1 MGIQDKFQQLS
12 TTILNA
18 IKTRANRDLS
28 NLSAI
33 GNTKLEA
40 VLSAS
45 GGGLEIG
52 DIGIAPMGVD
62 ESRNKRRYLNGQV
75 ISQEQFAVFTIKLKT
90 AIGKYP
96 TLACSEADWQNIALS
111 SEVGQCGK
119 FVIDDEAKTIRLPKL
134 VNPVKG
140 LYDLTSLA
148 NIQVSGLP
156 NVVAS
161 GFMGENSAGFATH
174 GTGALYYSD
183 PRGLGSNGGADND
196 NYVGYFDASRC
207 SAVYGRS
214 HTVQPESIQYPYFI
228 QVSTGNELEGD
239 ITTQVQVNTPY
250 SLFDY
255 KYSDHTVENASWVLS
270 NGQWC
275 SGATY
280 TSAYNKLVDI
290 KSGTIPSGGI
300 SVKLHTETYSDT
312 DFVINKTEN
321 TFRLPY
327 TAGYKFIV
335 DSWQSGTSYYRI
347 YNDGWIEQGGRSIA
361 TATSS
366 GNLDSVL
373 VTYHKPMIDTNY
385 NLLIA
390 TSDIEN
396 GYPNVSNGHANEH
409 SWGALT
415 TTSFK
420 WGLDGAYA
428 SRQQACNWVVTGYVN
443 STYTTPKLYF
453 YLGETTQDANL
464 ISVGSV
470 FNTIADLKGKTL
482 VETYSSGTSGYRLY
496 ADGWCIQW
504 GELGWTSSSWAVS
517 TRTLLKPYLNTSYL
531 VLPLGNWSGSESS
544 SCTVQAKTTTSF
556 EVRYAINSTAQL
568 GAWVTLGYASR
579 PVYSSGTNEGVQD
592 DLGDLFG

>member
-1 MGIQDKFQQLS
+1 MGIQEKFQQLS
-12 TTILNA
+12 DTILSA

-40 VLSAS
+40 VLSSS

-52 DIGIAPMGVD
+52 DIGVAPMGID

-96 TLACSEADWQNIALS
+96 TLACSEADWQNIVLS

-156 NVVAS
+156 NIT
-161 GFMGENSAGFATH
+161 GYFDGNGDDGAGYKAGAFYQGNTM
-174 GTGALYYSD
+174 TGANGSATGYYIH
-183 PRGLGSNGGADND
+183 
-196 NYVGYFDASRC
+196 FDASRC
-207 SAVYGRS
+207 SAIYGRS
-214 HTVQPESIQYPYFI
+214 HTVQPEAIQYPYFI

-239 ITTQVQVNTPY
+239 ITTQIQVNTPY

-275 SGATY
+275 SGTTY
-280 TSAYNKLVDI
+280 KSAYDKLVDI
-290 KSGTIPSGGI
+290 KSGTISSGGI

-428 SRQQACNWVVTGYVN
+428 SKQQACNWVVTGYVN

-464 ISVGSV
+464 INVGSV

-496 ADGWCIQW
+496 ADGFCIQW
-504 GELGWTSSSWAVS
+504 GELGWTSSAWA
-517 TRTLLKPYLNTSYL
+517 TNTKTFLKPYLNTSYL
-531 VLPLGNWSGSESS
+531 VFAMGNWSDPASS
-544 SCTVQAKTTTSF
+544 SCLITAKATTSF
-556 EVRYAINSTAQL
+556 NVQYAINNTTQL

-579 PVYSSGTNEGVQD
+579 PVYSSGTNEGVSG

>member
-1 MGIQDKFQQLS
+1 MSIQDKFQQLS

-52 DIGIAPMGVD
+52 DIGVAPMGID

-119 FVIDDEAKTIRLPKL
+119 FVIDDKAKTIRLPKL

-148 NIQVSGLP
+148 NIKVSGLP
-156 NVVAS
+156 NITGYFSHIATFTNVNTS
-161 GFMGENSAGFATH
+161 GAITET
-174 GTGALYYSD
+174 TQ
-183 PRGLGSNGGADND
+183 SNRSTE
-196 NYVGYFDASRC
+196 GYDTTVRYKNLTFDASR
-207 SAVYGRS
+207 SNAIYGRS
-214 HTVQPESIQYPYFI
+214 NTVQPEAIQYPYFI

-280 TSAYNKLVDI
+280 KSAYDKLVDI
-290 KSGTIPSGGI
+290 KSGAISSGGI

-373 VTYHKPMIDTNY
+373 VTYHKPMVDTNY

-482 VETYSSGTSGYRLY
+482 VETYSSGSSGYRLY
-496 ADGWCIQW
+496 ADGFCIQW
-504 GELGWTSSSWAVS
+504 GELGWTSSAWA
-517 TRTLLKPYLNTSYL
+517 TNTKTFLKPYLNTSYL
-531 VLPLGNWSGSESS
+531 VFAMGNWSDPASS
-544 SCTVQAKTTTSF
+544 SCLITSKATTSF
-556 EVRYAINSTAQL
+556 NVQYAINNTTQL
-568 GAWVTLGYASR
+568 GAWVALGYASR
-579 PVYSSGTNEGVQD
+579 PVYSSGTNEGVLD
-592 DLGDLFG
+592 DLGNILG

>member
-1 MGIQDKFQQLS
+1 M
-12 TTILNA
+12 
-18 IKTRANRDLS
+18 
-28 NLSAI
+28 
-33 GNTKLEA
+33 EA
-40 VLSAS
+40 VLSSS

-52 DIGIAPMGVD
+52 DIGVAPMGID

-75 ISQEQFAVFTIKLKT
+75 ISQEQFAVFTIKLKS

-96 TLACSEADWQNIALS
+96 TLACSEADWQNIVLA

-148 NIQVSGLP
+148 NIVQSGLP
-156 NVVAS
+156 NIT
-161 GFMGENSAGFATH
+161 GTTRGTDDNTGEWAGAFYQISYTSS
-174 GTGALYYSD
+174 TS
-183 PRGLGSNGGADND
+183 GGAQ
-196 NYVGYFDASRC
+196 GSWAGFDASRC

-214 HTVQPESIQYPYFI
+214 HTVQPEAIQYPYFI
-228 QVSTGNELEGD
+228 QVSTGTELEGD
-239 ITTQVQVNTPY
+239 ITTQIHVNTPY

-290 KSGTIPSGGI
+290 KSGTTPSGGI
-300 SVKLHTETYSDT
+300 SVKLHTETYTDT

-347 YNDGWIEQGGRSIA
+347 YNDGWIEQGGRSLAI
-361 TATSS
+361 TGSNGS
-366 GNLDSVL
+366 VDSVL
-373 VTYHKPMIDTNY
+373 VTYHKPMVDTNY
-385 NLLIA
+385 NLMIA
-390 TSDIEN
+390 TSDIQA
-396 GYPNVSNGHANEH
+396 GYPNMSNGHANEH
-409 SWGALT
+409 AWGDLT

-420 WGLDGAYA
+420 WGLDGAYGNN
-428 SRQQACNWVVTGYVN
+428 QQACNWVVTGYVN

-470 FNTIADLKGKTL
+470 FNTISDLKGKTL
-482 VETYSSGTSGYRLY
+482 VETYSSGSSGYRLY
-496 ADGWCIQW
+496 ADGFCVQW
-504 GELGWTSSSWAVS
+504 GELGWTSGSWAIN
-517 TRTLLKPYLNTSYL
+517 TKTFLKPYLNTSYI
-531 VLPLGNWSGSESS
+531 VLAMGNWSDPASS
-544 SCTVQAKTTTSF
+544 SCLITAKATTSF
-556 EVRYAINSTAQL
+556 NVQYAINNTTQL
-568 GAWVTLGYASR
+568 GAWVSLGYASR
-579 PVYSSGTNEGVQD
+579 PVYNSGTNEGVSG